1 MQRTSPNNAYIGF
14 VPDQLRRQLEVGHF
28 SGGWFDGRMMRGRD
42 TAECSGGGSLMN
54 DWTMMQLG
62 QERERLAIS
71 PNKGNANDKKSESQE
86 YGRGCIV
93 KKSSKELEKRDK
105 S

>member
-1 MQRTSPNNAYIGF
+1 
-14 VPDQLRRQLEVGHF
+14 
-28 SGGWFDGRMMRGRD
+28 
-42 TAECSGGGSLMN
+42 MN